1 MTDVLLAHAFFLKN
15 DPKQVEKMR
24 PYAPLG
30 TLYAAS
36 EVRSRRYSV
45 ALFDAMLAV
54 GEEEFAALLAAH
66 RPRFVVLYEDQFNFL
81 NKMCLAHARHAAC
94 RMARRARQA
103 GATVLAAGSEVTDH
117 PEIYL
122 GRIRR
127 APPHRNGRRLAP
139 GFDGQMS

>member
-36 EVRSRRYSV
+36 QVRSRGYSV
-45 ALFDAMLAV
+45 ALFDAMLAD

-81 NKMCLAHARHAAC
+81 NKMCLGHARHAAG
-94 RMARRARQA
+94 RQGGHVAKGPRLGARL
-103 GATVLAAGSEVTDH
+103 GGTV
-117 PEIYL
+117 
-122 GRIRR
+122 
-127 APPHRNGRRLAP
+127 
-139 GFDGQMS
+139 